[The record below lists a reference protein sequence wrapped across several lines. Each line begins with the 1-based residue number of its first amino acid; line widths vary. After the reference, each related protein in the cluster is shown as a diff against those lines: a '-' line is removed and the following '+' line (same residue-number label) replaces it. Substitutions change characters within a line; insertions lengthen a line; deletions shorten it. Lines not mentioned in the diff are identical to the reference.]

1 MFKVVNP
8 ANPETR
14 KVGDPSAYKLLLTE
28 YNKAIFLAG
37 PCPRKNYDDDWR
49 NEAIKYLKEAG
60 FDGVIFNPTNPYY
73 DTSDPLY
80 LEKQTEWEQK
90 AIHMSDKVVF
100 WIPRTEEH
108 PAFTTNIEL
117 GEFLTEENINKILI
131 GMLDFAIKNNY
142 IKIRL
147 KMLNKYYDTD
157 LKTLMYR
164 VVEETK

>member
-1 MFKVVNP
+1 MFKVINP

-37 PCPRKNYDDDWR
+37 PCPRKNYEDDWR
-49 NEAIKYLKEAG
+49 NEAIEYLKEAG
-60 FDGVIFNPTNPYY
+60 FDGIIFNPTNPYY
-73 DTSDPLY
+73 DMSDPLY
-80 LEKQTEWEQK
+80 LEKQTMWEQK

-108 PAFTTNIEL
+108 PALTTNIEL

-131 GMLDFAIKNNY
+131 GMPDFAIKNEY

-147 KMLNKYYDTD
+147 KMLNKHYDTD

-164 VVEETK
+164 VVEELK

>member
-1 MFKVVNP
+1 MFKVINP
-8 ANPETR
+8 ADKETR
-14 KVGDPSAYKLLLTE
+14 KVREPISDIFLDKP
-28 YNKAIFLAG
+28 NKIIFLAG

-49 NEAIKYLKEAG
+49 NEAIEYLKEAG

-80 LEKQTEWEQK
+80 LEKQTMWEQK
-90 AIHMSDKVVF
+90 AIHMSDRVVF

-108 PAFTTNIEL
+108 PALTTNIEL
-117 GEFLTEENINKILI
+117 GEFLNTDNIHKILI
-131 GMLDFAIKNNY
+131 GMPDFAIKNNY

-164 VVEETK
+164 TVEELK

>member
-1 MFKVVNP
+1 MFKVINP
-8 ANPETR
+8 ADKETR
-14 KVGDPSAYKLLLTE
+14 KIREPISDIFLSKPDRI
-28 YNKAIFLAG
+28 IFLAG
-37 PCPRKNYDDDWR
+37 PCPRKNYEDDWR
-49 NEAIKYLKEAG
+49 NEAIEYLKEAG

-80 LEKQTEWEQK
+80 LEKQTTWEQK

-108 PAFTTNIEL
+108 PALTTNIEL
-117 GEFLTEENINKILI
+117 GEFLNTDHIHKILI
-131 GMLDFAIKNNY
+131 GMPDFAIKNDY

-147 KMLNKYYDTD
+147 KMLNKHYDTD

-164 VVEETK
+164 VVEELK